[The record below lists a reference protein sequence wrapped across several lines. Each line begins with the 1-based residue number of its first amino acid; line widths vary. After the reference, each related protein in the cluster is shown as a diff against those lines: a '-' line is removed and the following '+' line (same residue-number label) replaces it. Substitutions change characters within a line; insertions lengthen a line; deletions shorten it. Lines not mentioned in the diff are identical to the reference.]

1 MFAKM
6 TMALVVGFPL
16 GALGAWVLV
25 LAARVLVEHLEAHY
39 AATDLPALSLAQC
52 QLRYKFYLDLVL
64 AVSVCLTAVLS
75 VLNWGLSWHALAAAL
90 FCATVQVLARIDA
103 QTRLL
108 PDALTLPLLWAG
120 LLFHWL
126 GGWVSLEDAVAGA
139 AVGYGVLWLIWAV
152 HRGCSGRDG
161 IGFGDLKLAA
171 ANGAWLGAEAL
182 PWALLAASLVACMA
196 ALVARFRGRLK
207 RFQAVAFGPYLSMG
221 GILVLFSTQSCL
233 SFFSFDALTALL
245 MR

>member
-1 MFAKM
+1 MFEKL
-6 TMALVVGFPL
+6 TTALAVGFPL

-25 LAARVLVEHLEAHY
+25 LAARILSEHLVARFG
-39 AATDLPALSLAQC
+39 ATDSLDLSFT
-52 QLRYKFYLDLVL
+52 QLHLNNKFYLDSLL
-64 AVSVCLTAVLS
+64 AGSVCLSVVLA
-75 VLNWGLSWHALAAAL
+75 VLNWGLTWHALAAGL
-90 FCATVQVLARIDA
+90 YCATVQVLARIDA

-152 HRGCSGRDG
+152 HRGCSGHDG

-182 PWALLAASLVACMA
+182 PWALLAASLAACVV

-207 RFQAVAFGPYLSMG
+207 RFEAVAFGPYLSMG
-221 GILVLFSTQSCL
+221 GILVLFCTQSRL
-233 SFFSFDALTALL
+233 SFFSFDPLTALL
-245 MR
+245 TR